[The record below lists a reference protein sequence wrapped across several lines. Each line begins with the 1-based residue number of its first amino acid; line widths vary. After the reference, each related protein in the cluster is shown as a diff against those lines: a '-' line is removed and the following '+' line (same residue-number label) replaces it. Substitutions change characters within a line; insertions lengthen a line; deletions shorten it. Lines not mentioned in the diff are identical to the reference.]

1 MPRYSSTELHNY
13 VGQTSKRLNGSLNS
27 SRIHRAVCKVE
38 DMEEVGAVV

>member
-1 MPRYSSTELHNY
+1 MPRYSPTELHNY

-27 SRIHRAVCKVE
+27 SRAVCKVE